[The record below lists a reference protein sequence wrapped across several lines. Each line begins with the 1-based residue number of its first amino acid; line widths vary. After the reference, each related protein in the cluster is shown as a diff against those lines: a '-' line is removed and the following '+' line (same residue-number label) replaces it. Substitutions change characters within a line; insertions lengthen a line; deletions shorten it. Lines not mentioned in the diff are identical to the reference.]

1 MILGFVLEKFIGL
14 YNYSIEPLIKPLDY
28 IVMTIG
34 IIWFIAIEI
43 EKICNDLKNAVFL
56 GDKSKMI
63 TEALSDYCKKKS
75 NR

>member
-1 MILGFVLEKFIGL
+1 MILGFVLEKFMGF

-56 GDKSKMI
+56 GDK
-63 TEALSDYCKKKS
+63 
-75 NR
+75 